1 MMSPLSMIKN
11 SSLKEEALTH
21 RSFTQELKL
30 KLPDNERLEFL
41 GDALLDWW
49 MAESLMTQFPQDN
62 EGTLSKKRAS
72 LVNEDVLSQKAKM
85 LGLDKS
91 IRLGPAEART
101 GGASKAS
108 LMSNAFEAVLAALYL
123 DQGFEAAK
131 NWLTSVF
138 LEDIRSLENKEFEKD
153 YKSRFQE
160 WAQSELKKTPLYHLT
175 EQAGPAHLRE
185 FKVDVRIDNESWGS
199 GTGSSKKK
207 AEQKAAEEALK
218 GPLAEKAK
226 QTTQNQKSKK
236 LYEVSQKETQGLEK
250 SMELTSSPAN
260 AVSSSNEGS
269 TVQMTTALSSGKP
282 QTKDGVEI

>member
-11 SSLKEEALTH
+11 SSLREEALTH

-30 KLPDNERLEFL
+30 KMPDNERLEFL

-49 MAESLMTQFPQDN
+49 MAENLMKQFPYDN

-72 LVNEDVLSQKAKM
+72 LVNEEVLNQKAKM
-85 LGLDKS
+85 LGLDKH
-91 IRLGPAEART
+91 IKLGPAEART
-101 GGASKAS
+101 GGADKAS

-131 NWLTSVF
+131 AWLTNVF
-138 LEDIRSLENKEFEKD
+138 SEDVRALENKEFEKD

-160 WAQSELKKTPLYHLT
+160 WAQSYLRKTPLYFLT
-175 EQAGPAHLRE
+175 EEIGPAHLRQFHVE
-185 FKVDVRIDNESWGS
+185 VKIDNDSWGN

-218 GPLAEKAK
+218 SPLAVKAKLEAQADFAKPKKRHETGKEASEKAIAAKAADQSSTRTGPLAE
-226 QTTQNQKSKK
+226 T
-236 LYEVSQKETQGLEK
+236 
-250 SMELTSSPAN
+250 LTS
-260 AVSSSNEGS
+260 VSGSHKEGVS
-269 TVQMTTALSSGKP
+269 L
-282 QTKDGVEI
+282 